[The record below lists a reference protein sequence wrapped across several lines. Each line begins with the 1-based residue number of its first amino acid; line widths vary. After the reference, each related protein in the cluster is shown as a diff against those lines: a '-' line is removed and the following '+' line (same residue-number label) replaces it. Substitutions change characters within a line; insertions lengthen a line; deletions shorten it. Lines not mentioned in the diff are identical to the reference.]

1 MQNKTISKFGIWLT
15 MILSEKKKYGL
26 QENKNKIS
34 EIYSSVGFESFG
46 FDFSLECLCLV
57 FIALKL
63 K

>member
-1 MQNKTISKFGIWLT
+1 

-57 FIALKL
+57 LIALKL